1 MAYTVGY
8 AINDSAN
15 GDTVQEAFSK
25 YKAEAVRI
33 YGYLD
38 ELSGKDLTAAE
49 LNALKTGSIDGSRV
63 TGTVAGYID
72 GTHVTGNIAASK
84 VSGALTNATIP
95 NGNVTG
101 LAAFVNGLIAA
112 GQSGGGDDEGSGI
125 VDASAGSNGY
135 AKFGNGLI
143 VQWGASSEAS
153 TVHYQ
158 SFPISFPNACFLV
171 VGSRLKADSSATL
184 VPVSD
189 DSTSAYKFF
198 ISSWSTSGFSY
209 ETNSSAAKISYIA
222 IGK

>member
-33 YGYLD
+33 YGYLN

-72 GTHVTGNIAASK
+72 GTHVTGNIAAWK
-84 VSGALTNATIP
+84 VSGTLTNATIP
-95 NGNVTG
+95 SGNVTG
-101 LAAFVNGLIAA
+101 LTAFVNGLITA
-112 GQSGGGDDEGSGI
+112 GQSDSGDGI
-125 VDASAGSNGY
+125 VDASVGSNGY
-135 AKFGNGLI
+135 AKFANGLI